1 MIPGFLQ
8 GTAGVV
14 QVVNVLTRRLPRLAL
29 NNVRRDRRRG
39 TAELIYKSISLVFGE
54 LSDRTVDLQDEPV
67 RLLPDIEFPPGC
79 QEYPCLSPSC
89 LTCAR
94 ASLLP
99 VPLLRSPLP
108 PNPRGHSLTRPLNN
122 YSPLNAS
129 ALRGPPQL
137 FTDHSSLITGYTP
150 LALPQRSTLQQ
161 LQDPFGGLEVSVA
174 AVPVR
179 EMVIG
184 RPHRTRRFKVQ
195 ALECLD

>member
-8 GTAGVV
+8 GTTGVL

-54 LSDRTVDLQDEPV
+54 LSDRTVDLQNEPV

-79 QEYPCLSPSC
+79 QEYPWLSPSS

-108 PNPRGHSLTRPLNN
+108 PNPRGHSLTQPLNH
-122 YSPLNAS
+122 STTRLS
-129 ALRGPPQL
+129 TPPPYKVL
-137 FTDHSSLITGYTP
+137 HSSSLIT
-150 LALPQRSTLQQ
+150 LHSLPAIHHSPCPNAVLYSNSKIFSAASRFPSRRYRS
-161 LQDPFGGLEVSVA
+161 
-174 AVPVR
+174 
-179 EMVIG
+179 G
-184 RPHRTRRFKVQ
+184 RWS
-195 ALECLD
+195 